1 MLHTIAKRLEIFID
15 TNIEISEVDRYMWIF
30 TSSF

>member
-1 MLHTIAKRLEIFID
+1 MLHTIAKRLEIFINI
-15 TNIEISEVDRYMWIF
+15 NIEISEVDRYMWIF